1 MGQAT
6 QVAAYLD
13 KEKPWVSRMEYNA
26 LGQETQRLFSNNIC
40 SAWDYD
46 KAGRPIFHEVSN
58 QRSKADAAHQGIFG
72 NVVGWSDTLRR
83 HRYEWD
89 VNYQL
94 KEVTNGLTKGT
105 TVYSYDQFSNLVSA
119 KESGFET
126 IFRST
131 DIVGN
136 LYETK
141 DCSDRIYGA
150 GSRLEKSCIN
160 LKEKRN
166 KYQGGYGKLITKGRQ
181 FFYDEEGKKVW
192 ERNLDIYGRV
202 KTEEALG
209 EKNFIPFRFQG
220 QYEDEETELYY
231 NRFRYYDS
239 QQGQYTQQD
248 PIGLAGGN
256 PTLYGYVYD
265 TLCELDPFGLGRMPS
280 WMTTSTALNK

>member
-1 MGQAT
+1 M
-6 QVAAYLD
+6 
-13 KEKPWVSRMEYNA
+13 
-26 LGQETQRLFSNNIC
+26 
-40 SAWDYD
+40 
-46 KAGRPIFHEVSN
+46 
-58 QRSKADAAHQGIFG
+58 
-72 NVVGWSDTLRR
+72 
-83 HRYEWD
+83 
-89 VNYQL
+89 
-94 KEVTNGLTKGT
+94 
-105 TVYSYDQFSNLVSA
+105 YSYDQFSNLVSA

-248 PIGLAGGN
+248 PIGLAGGIVVQLSRQKSKVFIMN
-256 PTLYGYVYD
+256 
-265 TLCELDPFGLGRMPS
+265 
-280 WMTTSTALNK
+280 